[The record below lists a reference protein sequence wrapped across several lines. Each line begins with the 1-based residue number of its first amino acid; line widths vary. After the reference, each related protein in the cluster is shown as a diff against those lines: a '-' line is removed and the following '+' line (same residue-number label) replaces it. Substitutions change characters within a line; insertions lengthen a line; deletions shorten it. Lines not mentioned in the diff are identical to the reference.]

1 MKRKFYGKWKKM
13 CAAVLAAGML
23 VTSCPVDVFA
33 AVGDVDNGCLK
44 VFNRGGEGA
53 GAGFDLTGK
62 VSDQKTYTVSAKV
75 KYTGGADTRV
85 IIMGMEN
92 VSEGSAGWQCR
103 NEVKRATIKQG
114 EWTELKT
121 EAYQP
126 TVGGNGGAFG
136 TKKNTLFFETPYA
149 SGDTADYYVDDVVVI
164 DNSDNAELLNE
175 SFDTGQGTGVPFDNA
190 QIQWV
195 KEGDEVPETPPD
207 PSEIVPLQVNGDLE
221 TGDTTGWKVS
231 TGGGESATLIA
242 TNEDKYEGQYSLKV
256 SGRGGCTSGPMQ
268 DMSGKLKAGRKYKVT
283 GRIKYTTGP
292 SNKSFEI
299 WYQNGGTHE
308 NRAKAG
314 AVSAK
319 KGKWA
324 QLYGTFTASG
334 TGTDHVFIATP
345 WTANATLENDLMDF
359 YVDDIVISLD
369 DGQIPEEDPQEH
381 DCIEGSTLVSG
392 ALKSGKDN
400 THVNPLYDYK
410 FGADPYAITYDG
422 RVYVYMTNDSQQLE
436 GVKDEHGY
444 PTAGNG
450 FDKINTLNVFSSADM
465 VNWTDHGEISMDGK
479 VDANKKPILSWAPA
493 VGHKEI
499 NGKEKFFLYFANGG
513 NGIYVLESDSPIGPF
528 EEPATGSALITKDM
542 PQGSGIPYL
551 FDPAVLV
558 DDDGTGYLYYG
569 GGFPDGSSQ
578 EVINNPKTFRVV
590 KLKDNMVELDGDANV
605 IEAPGNF
612 EDSGIH
618 KYNGKYYF
626 TYCSNFANTLTETG
640 KGNICAMVSDRPM
653 EGFTFDGIV
662 FPNQGTFFGAGT
674 GGNNHHCFFEFNGK
688 NYLTYHA
695 QTLAVE
701 LGFSGD
707 NQSGYRSTHIDEFEY
722 DEDGKMSVV
731 GTWQGSSQVKD
742 LNPFERVEAETIAWS
757 KGIKAAVC
765 QEEGS
770 LVEGLNMMVTEITNG
785 DYLAVSS
792 VDFDEGATK
801 FTMHVAGLAGGAV
814 ELHLDGVEGE
824 KVGEVQVTPGDGN
837 KWTDASC
844 DVDPE
849 KVKGKHNL
857 YLVFKGAEGQL
868 MYADYWKFEE
878 KPLSPGEKSEVD
890 TVIALIDEIGEVTE
904 YNEAQETK
912 IKAARA
918 AYDELTDAQKHQ
930 VTNYST
936 LTAAEEFYQ
945 GIEDQAAA
953 DAVIALI
960 DEIGEVTE
968 YDEDQETKIKAA
980 RTAYDELTSAQK
992 KLVTNYNT
1000 LTAAEE
1006 SYQGFEDQAKA
1017 DAVIALIDEIGEITG
1032 YQESQAAAIEA
1043 ARAAYDELTSAQ
1055 KQLVTNYSTLTA
1067 AEETYQGFEDVDK
1080 DTAVEEVIAL
1090 INKIGTVTGDSKAA
1104 IEAARAA
1111 YDKLTEAQKKLVTNF
1126 DTLTAAEK
1134 TYQEIKDKAEVD
1146 AVIALINKIGTV
1158 TGNSKAAIDAAKAA
1172 YNKLTEAQK
1181 KLVTNFATLTAA
1193 ENTYQQIKD
1202 KENNAVKKGESY
1214 NVGSYRYKVLDVSK
1228 KTVAVTK
1235 ALKSSKT
1242 IKVPNTV
1249 KIKGGTYKVT
1259 EVAKNA
1265 FKNNKKVQT
1274 VTIGKNV
1281 TKIGASAFSGSKK
1294 LKKVTISS
1302 TALKTIDKQAFY
1314 NCKKL
1319 ATVKIVSKKLKTV
1332 ATKSF
1337 KGTAKKIKVD
1347 VPNNKKKAY
1356 KKLFKKK
1363 SGISSRA
1370 VFK

>member
-1 MKRKFYGKWKKM
+1 
-13 CAAVLAAGML
+13 
-23 VTSCPVDVFA
+23 
-33 AVGDVDNGCLK
+33 
-44 VFNRGGEGA
+44 
-53 GAGFDLTGK
+53 
-62 VSDQKTYTVSAKV
+62 
-75 KYTGGADTRV
+75 
-85 IIMGMEN
+85 
-92 VSEGSAGWQCR
+92 
-103 NEVKRATIKQG
+103 
-114 EWTELKT
+114 
-121 EAYQP
+121 
-126 TVGGNGGAFG
+126 
-136 TKKNTLFFETPYA
+136 
-149 SGDTADYYVDDVVVI
+149 
-164 DNSDNAELLNE
+164 
-175 SFDTGQGTGVPFDNA
+175 
-190 QIQWV
+190 
-195 KEGDEVPETPPD
+195 
-207 PSEIVPLQVNGDLE
+207 
-221 TGDTTGWKVS
+221 
-231 TGGGESATLIA
+231 
-242 TNEDKYEGQYSLKV
+242 
-256 SGRGGCTSGPMQ
+256 
-268 DMSGKLKAGRKYKVT
+268 
-283 GRIKYTTGP
+283 
-292 SNKSFEI
+292 
-299 WYQNGGTHE
+299 
-308 NRAKAG
+308 
-314 AVSAK
+314 
-319 KGKWA
+319 
-324 QLYGTFTASG
+324 
-334 TGTDHVFIATP
+334 
-345 WTANATLENDLMDF
+345 MDF

-493 VGHKEI
+493 VAHKTI

-513 NGIYVLESDSPIGPF
+513 GGIYVLESDSPIGPF
-528 EEPATGSALITKDM
+528 EAPDTEKGSTLITKDM
-542 PQGSGIPYL
+542 PQGQNIPYL

-569 GGFPDGSSQ
+569 GGFPDDSSQ

-640 KGNICAMVSDRPM
+640 KGNICAMVSDNPM
-653 EGFTFDGIV
+653 EGFEFAGIV
-662 FPNQGTFFGAGT
+662 FKNQGTFFGAGT

-701 LGFSGD
+701 LGFTGD

-722 DEDGKMSVV
+722 DENGKINVV

-757 KGIKAAVC
+757 KGIKAAAC
-765 QEEGS
+765 QEEGA

-785 DYLAVSS
+785 DYVAVSS

-801 FTMHVAGLAGGAV
+801 FTMHAAGKAGGTV

-857 YLVFKGAEGQL
+857 YLVFKGEEGQL
-868 MYADYWKFEE
+868 MYADYWKFDEE
-878 KPLSPGEKSEVD
+878 PLTEQQKTQVAEVIGKIEAIG
-890 TVIALIDEIGEVTE
+890 TVTKDSKTTIEAARTAYEALSKKQQRQVTNYDILAAAEEAYQEILDAEAAQPVIGKIDEIGTVTE
-904 YNEAQETK
+904 YNEAQEAK
-912 IKAARA
+912 VKAAREA
-918 AYDELTDAQKHQ
+918 YNALTEAQKKQVSNYSKLIAAEAFYKSIADINNVVGLIEAIGTVTKDSGAAIEAARKAYDKLSSEQKAQ

-936 LTAAEEFYQ
+936 LTAAE
-945 GIEDQAAA
+945 
-953 DAVIALI
+953 
-960 DEIGEVTE
+960 
-968 YDEDQETKIKAA
+968 
-980 RTAYDELTSAQK
+980 TAYQ
-992 KLVTNYNT
+992 V
-1000 LTAAEE
+1000 
-1006 SYQGFEDQAKA
+1006 FENQAKA
-1017 DAVIALIDEIGEITG
+1017 DAVIALINGIGTVTED
-1032 YQESQAAAIEA
+1032 SKAAIDA
-1043 ARAAYDELTSAQ
+1043 ARAAYDKLTEAQ
-1055 KQLVTNYSTLTA
+1055 KQLVTNYKTLTE
-1067 AEETYQGFEDVDK
+1067 AEETYQGIQGGENTK
-1080 DTAVEEVIAL
+1080 VEEVIAL

-1111 YDKLTEAQKKLVTNF
+1111 YDKLTEEQKKLVTNF
-1126 DTLTAAEK
+1126 ATLTAAEK

-1172 YNKLTEAQK
+1172 YNKLTEEQK